1 LLIYI
6 HSYGRREYCSALFV
20 FDKIVKDHLQLT
32 PRMLK
37 EEMMKGEERMKRRH
51 RKRMQTESRNK
62 LGKRKRV

>member
-1 LLIYI
+1 
-6 HSYGRREYCSALFV
+6 LFV
-20 FDKIVKDHLQLT
+20 FDKIVNGHLQLT

-37 EEMMKGEERMKRRH
+37 EEMLKGEERMKRRH